1 MGGMAIFGKR
11 TDKTLERE
19 LETHLG
25 RRVDVLAEGSGSEVS
40 LVGTKELLALRKLG
54 EWHTFG
60 WQEVASGSWRAE
72 ESVFAWRTT
81 GGKDFTVGLDD
92 VGRLPELF
100 KERVQAS
107 MVTSISHDLLKGRV
121 QIIGRRTL
129 DGRDDITWYAIAG
142 GGADLGDPA
151 VAELIVAETDKLK
164 AEYGV

>member
-1 MGGMAIFGKR
+1 MVGMGIFGKR

-25 RRVDVLAEGSGSEVS
+25 RRVDVLAHGSGPDAS
-40 LVGTKELLALRKLG
+40 LVATKDVLALRQLG

-60 WQEVASGSWRAE
+60 WEQVTSGSWRAE
-72 ESVFAWRTT
+72 ESVFSWKTT
-81 GGKDFTVGLDD
+81 DGKDFTVGLEE

-100 KERVQAS
+100 RERIQSS
-107 MVTSISHDLLKGRV
+107 MVATISHDLVKGRV

-129 DGRDDITWYAIAG
+129 DGRDEMTWYAIAS

-151 VAELIVAETDKLK
+151 VADLVVAETDKLK
-164 AEYGV
+164 AEYGA